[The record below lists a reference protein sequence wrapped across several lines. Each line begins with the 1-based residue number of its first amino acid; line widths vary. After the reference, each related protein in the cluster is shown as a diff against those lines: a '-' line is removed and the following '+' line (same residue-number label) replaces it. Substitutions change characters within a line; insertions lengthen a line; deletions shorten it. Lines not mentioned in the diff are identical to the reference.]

1 MLTVRAKPVIDP
13 SLTVAFTGHRADSLP
28 WGFDAGSPRCID
40 FRARLRQSVT
50 DLYREGKRV
59 FLSGMASGVDTIA
72 AEEVLALRP
81 ELADIRLICVFPYP
95 MRDEVTLRIASEAD
109 GSFAVCDEYC
119 AGCMQLRNRF
129 LVENASCL
137 IAGYDGR
144 LTGGTYRTVLLAKE
158 KGLPVRFIRP

>member
-1 MLTVRAKPVIDP
+1 MFRERSKQDIDP

-28 WGFDAGSPRCID
+28 WGFNTGDPRCAD
-40 FRARLRQSVT
+40 FRSRLRQAVT
-50 DLYREGKRV
+50 DLYRGGKRV

-72 AEEVLALRP
+72 AEEVLSLRN
-81 ELADIRLICVFPYP
+81 ELPDIRLICVFPYP
-95 MRDEVTLRIASEAD
+95 MRDPVSARIAAEAD
-109 GSFAVCDEYC
+109 ASVTVSDEYC

-144 LTGGTYRTVLLAKE
+144 RTGGTYRTVMLAE
-158 KGLPVRFIRP
+158 ERGLPVRFIRP